1 MAVHPIEERY
11 DTAEMQAVGGK
22 QNRFSCIVRTEIALA
37 ASSLERGRPIKKNL
51 SLF

>member
-11 DTAEMQAVGGK
+11 DTVEMQAVGGE
-22 QNRFSCIVRTEIALA
+22 QNRFSCIVEAEVALA
-37 ASSLERGRPIKKNL
+37 ASSLERRRPIKKNL